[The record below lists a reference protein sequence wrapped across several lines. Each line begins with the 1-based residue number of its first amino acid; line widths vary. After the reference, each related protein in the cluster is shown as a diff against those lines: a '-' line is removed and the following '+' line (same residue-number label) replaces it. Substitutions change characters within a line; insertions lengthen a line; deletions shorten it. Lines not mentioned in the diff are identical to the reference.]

1 MDKSLNGGIEMST
14 FIRRYAKYLNA
25 KAYSYRVVGADFAKM
40 KRGPNTSG
48 SISSSSGNETL
59 RTMSG
64 DKILKTLPILQSQV
78 DCLLEFDAHPRDLNN
93 GSFHVFHLLFCS
105 FSVILTNFTSFY
117 SVSSAARIII
127 NG

>member
-48 SISSSSGNETL
+48 SISSSGNETL

-93 GSFHVFHLLFCS
+93 GSFCLPFSIFSLLLIECFPD
-105 FSVILTNFTSFY
+105 
-117 SVSSAARIII
+117 
-127 NG
+127 

>member
-1 MDKSLNGGIEMST
+1 MDKSLNAGIEMST

-40 KRGPNTSG
+40 KRGPNTSSSTG
-48 SISSSSGNETL
+48 SETL

-93 GSFHVFHLLFCS
+93 G
-105 FSVILTNFTSFY
+105 
-117 SVSSAARIII
+117 
-127 NG
+127 

>member
-1 MDKSLNGGIEMST
+1 MST

-48 SISSSSGNETL
+48 SISSSGNETL

-93 GSFHVFHLLFCS
+93 GSFYLFHFQFSLSNLFCS
-105 FSVILTNFTSFY
+105 LSMIVTNFTSFY
-117 SVSSAARIII
+117 SFSSAVRII

>member
-1 MDKSLNGGIEMST
+1 MST

-25 KAYSYRVVGADFAKM
+25 KAYSYRVIGADFAKM

-48 SISSSSGNETL
+48 AAASSGNETL

-93 GSFHVFHLLFCS
+93 GMLCPSCAS
-105 FSVILTNFTSFY
+105 Y
-117 SVSSAARIII
+117 
-127 NG
+127 

>member
-1 MDKSLNGGIEMST
+1 MDKSVNGGIEMST

-48 SISSSSGNETL
+48 AAASSGNETL

-93 GSFHVFHLLFCS
+93 GKHWRPVILGNNLFSCSVLLFQ
-105 FSVILTNFTSFY
+105 TN
-117 SVSSAARIII
+117 
-127 NG
+127 